1 MSCIYPTQMANSARI
16 QVVIEQVMAFTR
28 ISQLVFFAIYVK
40 LTVGY
45 TVSYLDVQSVGNS

>member
-28 ISQLVFFAIYVK
+28 ISKLVFFEIYVK

-45 TVSYLDVQSVGNS
+45 TVSYLDVQFVGNS